1 MLVATLIDNFVIG
14 VVCEDTCQWINSNI
28 NSNILL
34 GSEEANIIT
43 NQSRY
48 RGEVELSVE
57 LMQKSETVDPF
68 EVDLQFPVLCPFKRL
83 MVNEPAA
90 HHSPQAL
97 VSETCT

>member
-1 MLVATLIDNFVIG
+1 MLAATLIDNSVVG
-14 VVCEDTCQWINSNI
+14 VVCEDTCQWM

-43 NQSRY
+43 NQSHY
-48 RGEVELSVE
+48 RGEVELGVE
-57 LMQKSETVDPF
+57 LMRKPETLDPF
-68 EVDLQFPVLCPFKRL
+68 EVHLQFPVLCPFKRL
-83 MVNEPAA
+83 MINEPAA